1 MDIPTNLKSH
11 SKKINYSKSHF
22 RPKKRSLVAKMT
34 GYLDCLDKI
43 HKMGQINKMRVELSV
58 GTGARYIHE
67 IFLKIIASVLS
78 ENDFQMVLHSG
89 AYCDINAM

>member
-22 RPKKRSLVAKMT
+22 RPKKRSLIAKMT
-34 GYLDCLDKI
+34 GYLDCLDNI
-43 HKMGQINKMRVELSV
+43 HKMGQINKMRVVLSV
-58 GTGARYIHE
+58 ETGARYIHE
-67 IFLKIIASVLS
+67 IFLKIIASFLS